1 MSAKAVRGKGTKA
14 PSDVYTTLLVLA
26 LGVVCATAALVATQS
41 YFKYNT
47 LFKIIE
53 MIR

>member
-1 MSAKAVRGKGTKA
+1 MSAKAVRAKGIKA
-14 PSDVYTTLLVLA
+14 PSDIYTTLLALT

-41 YFKYNT
+41 YFKYDT

-53 MIR
+53 AIR